1 MNIAKLNDDV
11 VILIYK
17 FIYADVLC
25 SIRNLK
31 NLIYIL
37 SKARI
42 TNTLMV
48 GTFNSHQMILNVNIV
63 MSIIIQICREAKF
76 KFEYLAIENL

>member
-11 VILIYK
+11 VVLIYK

-31 NLIYIL
+31 NHIYIL
-37 SKARI
+37 SKVRT
-42 TNTLMV
+42 TNTSMV

-63 MSIIIQICREAKF
+63 MSIIIQVYREAKF
-76 KFEYLAIENL
+76 KFK